1 MITKIAHSRGVMFAS
16 WEVDRTIGGHIWLF
30 FYVHAGNSTQTAA
43 TSAKMAAP
51 ASTSPR
57 LGRVL
62 GGWGS
67 NPCRLVPGEMDTSTS
82 RAMRLPVSGL

>member
-1 MITKIAHSRGVMFAS
+1 MVKAAS
-16 WEVDRTIGGHIWLF
+16 I
-30 FYVHAGNSTQTAA
+30 
-43 TSAKMAAP
+43 
-51 ASTSPR
+51 SPR

-67 NPCRLVPGEMDTSTS
+67 KPCRLLPTIDTSTN